1 MKADRRRDEEELTA
15 GMSRWRAGVKVFL
28 AFQKPPDGVLQNS
41 SFLKITEICQ
51 KIREFLIYILFH

>member
-1 MKADRRRDEEELTA
+1 MKVGGRAGGGVLDSKEGMKADRRRDEEELTA

-41 SFLKITEICQ
+41 SF
-51 KIREFLIYILFH
+51 F